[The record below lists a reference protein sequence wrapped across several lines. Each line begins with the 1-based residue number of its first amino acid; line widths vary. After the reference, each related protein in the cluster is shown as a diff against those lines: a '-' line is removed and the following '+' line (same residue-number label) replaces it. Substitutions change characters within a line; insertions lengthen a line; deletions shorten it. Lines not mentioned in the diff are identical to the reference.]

1 MVITPHQFF
10 EERALKKYFNKRG
23 PHTSWYNYWYSQGSK
38 DHKGDFA
45 THRSSFYQSCCY
57 YLKSQSLAW
66 KRSWIGLELKNGS
79 KLDATAKVL
88 CQSCVNPNA
97 IHGCHRPKWPIQKNL
112 TSCHSYWHVSINST
126 SFAICQLFQV
136 PSSVCPSIKQIG
148 LVSDQEFAL
157 GYKM

>member
-10 EERALKKYFNKRG
+10 EERALKKYFNIRG
-23 PHTSWYNYWYSQGSK
+23 PHTSWYNYWYFQGSK

-97 IHGCHRPKWPIQKNL
+97 IQGCHRPKWPIQKKFNFMSQLLACIHKFNIFCHLSTLRL
-112 TSCHSYWHVSINST
+112 TLLQFVR
-126 SFAICQLFQV
+126 
-136 PSSVCPSIKQIG
+136 PSRIG
-148 LVSDQEFAL
+148 FRSGFCNGSQP
-157 GYKM
+157 Y